1 MAWGRGRGRGR
12 RVWAT
17 PVYQPGI
24 APQAQSYGN
33 VPTGQLDEDQEL
45 NMLKQEKNY
54 LESEL
59 EGIKK
64 AMEDIT
70 QRIAELEEE

>member
-1 MAWGRGRGRGR
+1 MAWGRGRARGR
-12 RVWAT
+12 IWAA
-17 PVYQPGI
+17 PAYQPRVGT
-24 APQAQSYGN
+24 QARTYGN
-33 VPTGQLDEDQEL
+33 VPSGQMDKEQEL

-64 AMEDIT
+64 AMQDISE
-70 QRIAELEEE
+70 RITELEEE